1 MPLTPGNVPNR
12 WSNER
17 FCITTTRMLVSEVAG
32 VGGGVGDG
40 LGVGV
45 GVGVR
50 VGVGV
55 GVGVGVK
62 LGVGVACGAAELW
75 TLPQPT
81 LKASS
86 KRSVTMSHR
95 GNSFS
100 RLKSEHLN
108 SFGHRFAL
116 WRWLPICV
124 ALNLISFPQ
133 MPVAQPDGCLYS
145 SWFPKWRADCAYDK
159 FSHLHHLVFPGSRS
173 PGRDADKRL
182 HPRAVAGNRAG
193 ARARD

>member
-17 FCITTTRMLVSEVAG
+17 FCITTTIMLVSEVAG
-32 VGGGVGDG
+32 G
-40 LGVGV
+40 
-45 GVGVR
+45 
-50 VGVGV
+50 
-55 GVGVGVK
+55 GVGVK

-75 TLPQPT
+75 TPPQPT

-86 KRSVTMSHR
+86 KRSVTMSHG

-124 ALNLISFPQ
+124 KLL
-133 MPVAQPDGCLYS
+133 
-145 SWFPKWRADCAYDK
+145 
-159 FSHLHHLVFPGSRS
+159 
-173 PGRDADKRL
+173 
-182 HPRAVAGNRAG
+182 
-193 ARARD
+193 